1 MFCVVNNT
9 KCFIF
14 LGVEK
19 GSELLSWVLLY
30 AMSESLILLPKPTK
44 ILKEETKLQVVLT
57 RSVSRDT
64 LFLGKSVLASIFFIF
79 SINIMKTITKRGF
92 YCYNHVHSWYLPAGK
107 MQFEKQRG

>member
-19 GSELLSWVLLY
+19 GSKLLSWVLLY

-44 ILKEETKLQVVLT
+44 IQKEETKLQVVL
-57 RSVSRDT
+57 RR
-64 LFLGKSVLASIFFIF
+64 
-79 SINIMKTITKRGF
+79 
-92 YCYNHVHSWYLPAGK
+92 
-107 MQFEKQRG
+107 